1 MEQISPY
8 AFQIQCLEIVEIL
21 IQSFLYLGPAE
32 TAASTG
38 VRK

>member
-8 AFQIQCLEIVEIL
+8 AFQIKYVEIAEIPL
-21 IQSFLYLGPAE
+21 ESFLYLGPAE